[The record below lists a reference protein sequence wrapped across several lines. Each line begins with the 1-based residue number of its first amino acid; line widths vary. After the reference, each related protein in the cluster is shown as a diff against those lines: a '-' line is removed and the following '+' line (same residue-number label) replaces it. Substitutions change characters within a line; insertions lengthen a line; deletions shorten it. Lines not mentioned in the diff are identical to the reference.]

1 MKNEP
6 LFLALDG
13 GMVLLSIGAVT
24 FFHPFAFF
32 AFLGV
37 KEKERKHALQHG
49 GYQMRSVPR

>member
-6 LFLALDG
+6 AFLVLDG
-13 GMVLLSIGAVT
+13 VMVLVSVGAVT